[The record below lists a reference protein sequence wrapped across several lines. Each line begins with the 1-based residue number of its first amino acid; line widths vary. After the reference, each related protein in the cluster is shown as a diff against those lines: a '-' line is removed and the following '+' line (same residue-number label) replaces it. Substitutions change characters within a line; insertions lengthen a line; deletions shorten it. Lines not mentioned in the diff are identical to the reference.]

1 MPYDTTMNDELFHKG
16 QKVWLQ
22 LPEGQQRPAIY
33 VGEGENATFFG
44 GPPLVYVV
52 LADTREGIEV
62 ELDRV
67 VARAD

>member
-1 MPYDTTMNDELFHKG
+1 MNDDLFKKG
-16 QKVWLQ
+16 QKVWLR

-52 LADTREGIEV
+52 LDDTREGIEV
-62 ELDRV
+62 ELDRI